1 VVRTLFFNT
10 LSRSRSDEAG
20 HALQTHRGDF
30 GRPGRESIAMRKP
43 EVRATTVLAV
53 KSQGSIA
60 LGGDGQVT
68 IGDTIMKATA
78 QKVRTLKEGKILAGF
93 AGAVADAFSLFEK
106 LEEKLERYPGNLTR
120 ACVELAKEWRTD
132 RYLRRLNALLV
143 VADKDRLFL
152 VSGEG
157 DVIEPDDEI
166 VAIGSGGSYA
176 LAAAR
181 ALKTH
186 SHLSAREIVREALA
200 IAGEICIY
208 TNQQIS
214 VLELER
220 DEEND

>member
-1 VVRTLFFNT
+1 
-10 LSRSRSDEAG
+10 
-20 HALQTHRGDF
+20 
-30 GRPGRESIAMRKP
+30 MRKP
-43 EVRATTVLAV
+43 ELRATTVLAV
-53 KSQGSIA
+53 RRDGTIA

-68 IGDTIMKATA
+68 LGDTIMKSTA

-120 ACVELAKEWRTD
+120 ACVELAKDWRTD

-143 VADKDRLFL
+143 VADRERLFL

-166 VAIGSGGSYA
+166 IAIGSGGSFA

-181 ALKTH
+181 ALKNH
-186 SHLSAREIVREALA
+186 SDLPAREIVRKSLE

-208 TNQQIS
+208 TNQQIT
-214 VLELER
+214 VLELEQS
-220 DEEND
+220 EKND

>member
-1 VVRTLFFNT
+1 MN
-10 LSRSRSDEAG
+10 
-20 HALQTHRGDF
+20 
-30 GRPGRESIAMRKP
+30 RPEI
-43 EVRATTVLAV
+43 RATTVLAV
-53 KSQGSIA
+53 RRNGKIA
-60 LGGDGQVT
+60 MGGDGQVT
-68 IGDTIMKATA
+68 MGDTVMKGSA
-78 QKVRTLKEGKILAGF
+78 QKVRTLKEGKVLAGF
-93 AGAVADAFSLFEK
+93 AGAVADAFTLFEK

-132 RYLRRLNALLV
+132 RYLRRLDALLV
-143 VADKDRLFL
+143 VADAETLFL

-186 SHLSAREIVREALA
+186 SDLSARDIVQRALE

-208 TNQQIS
+208 TNERIT
-214 VLELER
+214 VLDMEQ
-220 DEEND
+220 DNDND